1 MVACLV
7 LGFTAFRRRGIAVHR
22 AWMIRAYA
30 IGLAAGTQAFT
41 EGGAV
46 FGAGELHGD
55 LAKGAGWSSTSPR
68 RNGSSAASHQAAGS
82 VLPVRGLDRD
92 HDLSADLALL
102 EQPHGIGCF
111 VERIAPV
118 HARDD
123 LAVFDEAGEP
133 FEVGGALFR
142 HEQHQTLPQEG

>member
-30 IGLAAGTQAFT
+30 IGRAAGTQAFT

-55 LAKGAGWSSTSPR
+55 LAKGAGWVIQLRRGGMGHPPQATRAPEARCPFADQTVITTFPRTWPFSSNRMAS
-68 RNGSSAASHQAAGS
+68 GASSSG
-82 VLPVRGLDRD
+82 
-92 HDLSADLALL
+92 
-102 EQPHGIGCF
+102 
-111 VERIAPV
+111 
-118 HARDD
+118 
-123 LAVFDEAGEP
+123 
-133 FEVGGALFR
+133 
-142 HEQHQTLPQEG
+142 